1 MSPQPGECD
10 RHRDQNHRG
19 QQPREVRVERVEL
32 LSLRDDNERKLAAA
46 REEHGEAERLALGYI
61 GDERRGTKDG
71 HEFQEFVAEVAH
83 LLGSGS
89 STCSQRPK
97 KFSN

>member
-46 REEHGEAERLALGYI
+46 REEHGEAERLALG
-61 GDERRGTKDG
+61 
-71 HEFQEFVAEVAH
+71 
-83 LLGSGS
+83 
-89 STCSQRPK
+89 
-97 KFSN
+97 